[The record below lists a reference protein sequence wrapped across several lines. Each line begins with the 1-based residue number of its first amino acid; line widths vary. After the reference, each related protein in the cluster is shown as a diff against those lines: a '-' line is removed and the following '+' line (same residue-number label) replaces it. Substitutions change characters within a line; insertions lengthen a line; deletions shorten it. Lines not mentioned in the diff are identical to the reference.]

1 MTLAATL
8 PLIVMLLMLLI
19 GTPIAVALAG
29 SGMLGIYLV
38 TGDAAKVLGII
49 SLAPYSSV
57 ADYALTTIPMF
68 ILMAY
73 FSASSGL
80 ARDLYAAASAWL
92 SHFRGGLAIA
102 TVFACGIFG
111 AMSGASTAAASVM
124 SKIAMPEMRRHGYS
138 DELAAGAIGIGAT
151 LDILIPPSI
160 AMVIYGV
167 ATQTS
172 IGKLLIAGVV
182 PGLIAGVLL
191 AVMIYIW
198 VRISPH
204 HAPQAFRTP
213 RG

>member
-1 MTLAATL
+1 MTTGL
-8 PLIVMLLMLLI
+8 PMLILVLCLL
-19 GTPIAVALAG
+19 GGVPIAVALAG
-29 SGMLGIYLV
+29 SGMFGIWLI
-38 TGDAAKVLGII
+38 TGDLTKMMNII
-49 SLAPYSSV
+49 GLAPFSTV

-68 ILMAY
+68 ILMAF

-80 ARDLYAAASAWL
+80 ARDLYTAASNWC
-92 SHFRGGLAIA
+92 SHIKGGLAIA

-160 AMVIYGV
+160 AMVIYGI

-172 IGKLLIAGVV
+172 IGKLLVAGVI
-182 PGLIAGVLL
+182 PGIVAGILL
-191 AVMIYIW
+191 AVMIYVW
-198 VRISPH
+198 VRLS
-204 HAPQAFRTP
+204 
-213 RG
+213 